1 MSTVKPISINATSIE
16 TGLLAIYRCLI
27 KKYGLE
33 VAGADMAPLYWYVY
47 TCRAP
52 IDFLRSLLE
61 AKPFMIARKLHAS
74 GSYEE
79 ALTRVKKH
87 IKWEDML

>member
-1 MSTVKPISINATSIE
+1 MISINATSIE
-16 TGLLAIYRCLI
+16 TGLWAIHRYLI
-27 KKYGLE
+27 EKHGLD
-33 VAGADMAPLYWYVY
+33 AARTDMAPLYWYVY
-47 TCRAP
+47 TGRAP

-79 ALTRVKKH
+79 ALTRVKKY
-87 IKWEDML
+87 IKWEDMP